1 MKRWPVF
8 PEGRNSPKRGHL
20 GTWTFP
26 SRPMN
31 PVPLHREQLGF
42 TPLQVQSDIPYK
54 LYRTDEKRQ
63 GAEIPR
69 AHGGKST

>member
-1 MKRWPVF
+1 
-8 PEGRNSPKRGHL
+8 
-20 GTWTFP
+20 
-26 SRPMN
+26 MN
-31 PVPLHREQLGF
+31 PVPLHREQLEF
-42 TPLQVQSDIPYK
+42 APLQVQSDIPYK